1 MSELVI
7 GIRHA
12 RPTDA
17 PAIAGVFDTAWREAY
32 LGVIPTLALERMI
45 ARRGPTWWS
54 AAVGRGRPL
63 VVLDAGRRI
72 AGYAS
77 YGRCRDRTLPAQ
89 GEIDELYLAPEY
101 QGIGFGRRL
110 FRAVLNDLSD
120 RGMHRVAV
128 WALADNERACAFYE
142 GQGGRPIAETTE
154 RIGGVRLAKVAY
166 FFS

>member
-45 ARRGPTWWS
+45 ARRGPSWWS

-89 GEIDELYLAPEY
+89 GEIDEL
-101 QGIGFGRRL
+101 GFGRRL

-128 WALADNERACAFYE
+128 WALADNERARAFYE